1 MSSLSSH
8 LRNHNLQSSQ
18 KPGFAPTDVCYI
30 LFRLQTMYK
39 SSRLDSVLKS
49 IQVTGTYEHTA
60 PELAFGA
67 QLAWRNASRC
77 IGRISWSNLQ
87 VLNLNAIID
96 FPFFHYFP
104 TRISID

>member
-1 MSSLSSH
+1 
-8 LRNHNLQSSQ
+8 
-18 KPGFAPTDVCYI
+18 
-30 LFRLQTMYK
+30 MYK

-96 FPFFHYFP
+96 FPFVHCFQYNMMNRARFC
-104 TRISID
+104 